1 MSAPRPSRF
10 IVAYFG
16 LASAASAIAGVLG
29 LALAWDGA
37 WYLFN
42 VLDRGRPFTLF
53 ARWVNV
59 PLDVPVVMARLLTR
73 DTGLPSLVFGLA
85 YFAVPVVALAASWWV
100 VRKRAPRL
108 FVWAALG
115 IGLVCLPGQAFAVS
129 ETMTAIQLAWPILLA
144 VLAGSVRENRV
155 LVAGLAVAVA
165 LSVFVGIALLL
176 GIALAAVI
184 VGRFGRGDRIGRR
197 FVLVMLGLAAV
208 AAARSVISLD
218 IAGHASEAT
227 TSVLLARFRSSVLG
241 LPLISLIFT
250 CATGVLLVGASV
262 GRLRKRPIV
271 AIRLDRLAIVS
282 ALLAS
287 VAILL
292 WAVDERNWSRALDY
306 RAWLQFASVPVFGLA
321 LLDSVLAES
330 NAPEEPADGGREREW
345 IALAQASATL
355 IVLATLAISW
365 RGLTNRLDQALA
377 IEPRGCVAIGS
388 LSWTRT
394 TALDHWSLTVQ
405 ALMVEGRQ
413 PRHIVLPS
421 CAVDFSKA
429 VHVTPWATRRYS
441 GGWFDMSALRS
452 ALVPTP

>member
-1 MSAPRPSRF
+1 MSGRRPSRF
-10 IVAYFG
+10 ITAYFG
-16 LASAASAIAGVLG
+16 LATAASAIAGILG

-42 VLDRGRPFTLF
+42 ILDRGKPLTLF

-59 PLDVPVVMARLLTR
+59 PLDVPVVIARVLTH
-73 DTGLPSLVFGLA
+73 DTGLASLVFGLA

-115 IGLVCLPGQAFAVS
+115 IGLVCLPGQAFSVS
-129 ETMTAIQLAWPILLA
+129 ETMMAIQLAWPILLA
-144 VLAGSVRENRV
+144 VLAGSIRENRV
-155 LVAGLAVAVA
+155 LVAGLAIAVA

-176 GIALAAVI
+176 GIAVAAVI
-184 VGRFGRGDRIGRR
+184 VGRFRPGERIDQR
-197 FVLVMLGLAAV
+197 FVLAMLGLAAV

-218 IAGHASEAT
+218 IAAHASEAA
-227 TSVLLARFRSSVLG
+227 TSVLLARLRSSVLG
-241 LPLISLIFT
+241 LPLILLIFT
-250 CATGVLLVGASV
+250 WGTGVLLVGATV
-262 GRLRKRPIV
+262 GRLRKRPIL

-282 ALLAS
+282 AVLAA

-306 RAWLQFASVPVFGLA
+306 RAWLQFVSVPVFGLA
-321 LLDSVLAES
+321 LLDSLLAGS
-330 NAPEEPADGGREREW
+330 GGPEEPADGRREREW
-345 IALAQASATL
+345 IALAQAAATL
-355 IVLATLAISW
+355 VVLATLAITW
-365 RGLTNRLDQALA
+365 HGLTNRLDQALA
-377 IEPRGCVAIGS
+377 IEPSGCVASGS
-388 LSWTRT
+388 LTWTRT
-394 TALDHWSLTVQ
+394 TALNHWSLTVQ

-429 VHVTPWATRRYS
+429 VPVTPWATHRYS